1 VLDRMVRAPLA
12 RAELFGATSG
22 GVRIDDPACDLAVAA
37 ALASAA
43 SGVPPPPASAFVGE
57 IGLTGRVH
65 AGSGM
70 GGRLAAARAAG
81 LTTVFSAGEAGP
93 TLHGLQVVAVGH
105 VADALDWAGFGGRS
119 RAKRN
124 LVA

>member
-1 VLDRMVRAPLA
+1 MVSAPLA

-22 GVRIDDPACDLAVAA
+22 GVGIDDPSCDLAIAA

-43 SGVPPPPASAFVGE
+43 SGVPPPSRSAFVGE
-57 IGLTGRVH
+57 VGLTGRVH

-81 LTTVFSAGEAGP
+81 LTTVFCAGEPGP
-93 TLHGLQVVAVGH
+93 TLDGLQVVTVGH
-105 VADALDWAGFGGRS
+105 VADALEWAGFGGRS
-119 RAKRN
+119 RAKRDQ
-124 LVA
+124 VA